1 MNDEVVRKLAR
12 FAFAEGVEAG
22 VAQVRPAP
30 DWRSTEGR
38 SISELWEQSDAKGM
52 IEEWLRL
59 LVS

>member
-30 DWRSTEGR
+30 DWRSTEGYR
-38 SISELWEQSDAKGM
+38 SRYRNCASLGTQNLTP
-52 IEEWLRL
+52 WLKARL
-59 LVS
+59 